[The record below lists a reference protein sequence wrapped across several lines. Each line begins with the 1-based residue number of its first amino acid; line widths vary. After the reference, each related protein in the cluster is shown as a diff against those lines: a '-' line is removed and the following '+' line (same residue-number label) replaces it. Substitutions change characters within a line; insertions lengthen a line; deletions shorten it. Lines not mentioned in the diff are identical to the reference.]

1 MILGVMS
8 FISHALWNSTTV
20 SPSGVKWTIPV
31 IGWTMTVTGLGSDH
45 KIPAGR
51 GIYDYEAREPKWS
64 ERKVSG
70 EREETQNLL
79 L

>member
-1 MILGVMS
+1 
-8 FISHALWNSTTV
+8 
-20 SPSGVKWTIPV
+20 
-31 IGWTMTVTGLGSDH
+31 MTVTGLGSDH